1 MDWCDLVPCIAP
13 QDGQAEASAELLP
26 VKMLQVVR
34 IDPGCL
40 ESVKPSHRPFP
51 TGVLNSSLAV
61 PKRAVLLIQILVVR
75 GRFLSSLAEG
85 FIITPYQFGILA
97 GNGISVDRNHGVS
110 G

>member
-1 MDWCDLVPCIAP
+1 MDWCDLVPCSAP
-13 QDGQAEASAELLP
+13 QDGQAEASVKLLP
-26 VKMLQVVR
+26 VEMPLVVR

-40 ESVKPSHRPFP
+40 ESAKPLLRPFP
-51 TGVLNSSLAV
+51 AGVLNYSLAV

-85 FIITPYQFGILA
+85 FVITPYQFGILA
-97 GNGISVDRNHGVS
+97 GNRIPVDRHHGVS